1 MRGVRRG
8 VRRQV
13 DGEQRGCRRDG
24 DRAHRRGGHRE
35 RPVRQARPQPAQAP
49 VRTAP
54 PWGTRSGALG
64 GGHRGMARGSGM
76 RGGRTGLT
84 RCGRV
89 RRPSGGAGV
98 RGRQRARDRQQRQS
112 AEQPVHRQQHT
123 ADVPARVAAADVP
136 GEPLA
141 PQRARH
147 PVPAAR
153 QFGQPRARLG
163 RAQRPHH
170 GPRGLQL
177 PLHPLDL
184 DRRVLPVQPERVGQF
199 GAADVAGLL
208 QPPQR
213 QQRTVVRVQPAGGL
227 GDLPALVGQSEPQDR
242 HRGEVGG
249 RVGNQ
254 LGRVQTGPVVPGRL
268 AGLLAVAHL
277 AYGDGHQPGPEG
289 GGVAQFAEAAHH
301 PQQRLLHHV
310 VHVVVAVERPA
321 DDVVDQRQALGDEQ
335 VERPLVALAGRDHHL
350 GVRPAPIACHVA
362 PLRVRAL
369 FRVFAPLNRRR
380 CHVGRIT
387 EKWAAVR
394 FRLTAGGGL
403 SRGSSP
409 SLAGWE
415 VPPAPL

>member
-1 MRGVRRG
+1 MSATAYVGAVAVGRDGAACAVCAVGSADRWTASSEAAAATATAPTAAAGTANGPCGRRG
-8 VRRQV
+8 RSLRRP
-13 DGEQRGCRRDG
+13 RC
-24 DRAHRRGGHRE
+24 APLRRGGRGA
-35 RPVRQARPQPAQAP
+35 VRWVGGIGGWPA
-49 VRTAP
+49 
-54 PWGTRSGALG
+54 GAG
-64 GGHRGMARGSGM
+64 V

-199 GAADVAGLL
+199 GAADVPGLL

-362 PLRVRAL
+362 PLRSAL
-369 FRVFAPLNRRR
+369 CSV
-380 CHVGRIT
+380 CS
-387 EKWAAVR
+387 
-394 FRLTAGGGL
+394 RL
-403 SRGSSP
+403 
-409 SLAGWE
+409 
-415 VPPAPL
+415 